1 MNSLFELFDLISLND
16 NYIPLSSY
24 QALIA
29 ERVGSYDTMDLF
41 RHTTELSTHV
51 RDLPKPLGLLL

>member
-1 MNSLFELFDLISLND
+1 MLSLNSD
-16 NYIPLSSY
+16 FMALNDVSVPLSSY

-29 ERVGSYDTMDLF
+29 ERVGSYETMDLF

-51 RDLPKPLGLLL
+51 RDFSNPRWGNYNT

>member
-1 MNSLFELFDLISLND
+1 MALND
-16 NYIPLSSY
+16 NSVPLSSY

-29 ERVGSYDTMDLF
+29 ERVGSYETMDLF

-51 RDLPKPLGLLL
+51 RDSPPPPG